1 MNNAFKLNSCTV
13 LLCLALPQISI
24 AKNVQLH
31 RFMSARTQANETN
44 VLRSD
49 PDKHQEEDPEEE
61 MTYTEHGQ
69 EMVTKVTKVVRWNK
83 ESNVSHQ
90 MSVLIACVWVLLLGS
105 APVLIYKMDER
116 SVTKTGILISSAMW
130 LALFGGVYL
139 FTTTIEFSSSH
150 FDHNRTLTTIEC
162 VYFMTQ
168 VITTVG
174 YGDITPAHF
183 RGQLFV
189 GVYVTLSFFVIALL
203 VSEMQA
209 IVMSRVDKYK
219 DLLAKKTGH
228 DLSRGQSTVAFK
240 PDKPSPVN
248 LILSASFFCLVALV
262 WVLFFHFVPGENKS
276 WTEGIYMALITLT
289 TVGFGAITPTTEAGM
304 LFGAFMMFV
313 GTAALVGVVT
323 NFSEF
328 LLQMTEWEAWNPK
341 TFEDHLKIL
350 HLAEKKNN
358 GLTEN
363 DFLEFTLL
371 HKNLVT
377 QTQLDEIKAAYHVH
391 RGPHKSVSVKN
402 IAMLSDVDP
411 DQFSDVEED
420 DSVK

>member
-1 MNNAFKLNSCTV
+1 MKKNNVLQLSSLAV
-13 LLCLALPQISI
+13 LLCLALPQIFI
-24 AKNVQLH
+24 AKSVQLH
-31 RFMSARTQANETN
+31 RFRGTSAQANQTN

-49 PDKHQEEDPEEE
+49 PDKSQEEDPDSQTYVEQGHE
-61 MTYTEHGQ
+61 MI
-69 EMVTKVTKVVRWNK
+69 TKVTKVAKWSSK
-83 ESNVSHQ
+83 SNVSHQ
-90 MSVLIACVWVLLLGS
+90 MSVLIAFVWVLLLGS
-105 APVLIYKMDER
+105 APILIYTMDKR
-116 SVTKTGILISSAMW
+116 SVTKTGVLISSAMW
-130 LALFGGVYL
+130 MALFGGLYL
-139 FTTTIEFSSSH
+139 FTTIIEFSSSH
-150 FDHNRTLTTIEC
+150 FDHDRTLTTIEC

-189 GVYVTLSFFVIALL
+189 GVYVMLSFFVIALL

-219 DLLAKKTGH
+219 ELLVKKTGH
-228 DLSRGQSTVAFK
+228 ELVRGQSTVVFK
-240 PDKPSPVN
+240 PDRPSLFN
-248 LILSASFFCLVALV
+248 LSLSAAFFFVVATV
-262 WVLFFHFVPGENKS
+262 WVLFFHFAPGENKS
-276 WTEGIYMALITLT
+276 WTEGIFMALITLT

-304 LFGAFMMFV
+304 LFAAFMMFV

-323 NFSEF
+323 SFSEF

-341 TFEDHLKIL
+341 TFEDDLKVL
-350 HLAEKKNN
+350 HESEKKNK
-358 GLTEN
+358 GLTET

-371 HKNLVT
+371 HKNLIT

-402 IAMLSDVDP
+402 IAMLSDVNP
-411 DQFSDVEED
+411 DQFSDVEEED
-420 DSVK
+420 